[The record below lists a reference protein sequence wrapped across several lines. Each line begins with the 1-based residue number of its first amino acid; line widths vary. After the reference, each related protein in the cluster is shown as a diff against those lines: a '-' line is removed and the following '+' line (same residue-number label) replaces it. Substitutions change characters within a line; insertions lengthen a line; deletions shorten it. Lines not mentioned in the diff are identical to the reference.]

1 MSSKSLK
8 SQLTSTIKD
17 ADSDLKKRIEQ
28 AENVL
33 TTKNKEVNKLPLSSI
48 KPEPIVENVSL
59 EKSAIKVVKENYT
72 MPDFDYEL
80 LESLRKRIAST
91 GYILSKSETIRVG
104 LQALSK
110 MTDLELAH
118 FATTIVRLKPG
129 RVPLKNKK

>member
-1 MSSKSLK
+1 
-8 SQLTSTIKD
+8 
-17 ADSDLKKRIEQ
+17 
-28 AENVL
+28 
-33 TTKNKEVNKLPLSSI
+33 
-48 KPEPIVENVSL
+48 
-59 EKSAIKVVKENYT
+59 

-91 GYILSKSETIRVG
+91 GYILSKSETVRVG
-104 LQALSK
+104 LQALAK